1 MLAAMVDV
9 QKAFNRQDHSTLI
22 AALAEMGVPGWLL
35 FIIMGFLMERQ
46 LVVAHMGE
54 ESGKKQMPGGGP
66 QGTVLGMLLFI
77 VLINNAGFPEEDR
90 TFGARITKASHVR
103 SAVTS
108 LHLKYVDDLT

>member
-1 MLAAMVDV
+1 
-9 QKAFNRQDHSTLI
+9 
-22 AALAEMGVPGWLL
+22 
-35 FIIMGFLMERQ
+35 MGFLMERQ

-77 VLINNAGFPEEDR
+77 VLINSAGFPEEDR

-108 LHLKYVDDLT
+108 LHLKYVDDLTLLESIDLKSVLSVDKEKTWDRPLNFHERTTQELKQS